1 MPHFADKQN
10 EGFQMISTRIKAQMP
25 ITSKRPRL
33 SFGASVVA
41 LSALVAVLLLH
52 GSCALAQSAGG
63 ATARDNSS
71 EPSELWGMVAASN
84 DGVFVTPSSTAA
96 DGVAVPPYGQKSSSF
111 YRPFTRMGYDSHIG
125 IGGIGFDI
133 ATPLFRRF
141 NLRSG
146 ADFFNYSAN
155 FQEQGANIGAN
166 LRLRTAHA
174 NLDWF
179 PFGGRFRLS
188 PLLVFSNNNRIE
200 ATALIPA
207 GSTITL
213 DGQNFISSNTDP
225 LHGAG
230 SIDFR
235 KVSPGITLGF
245 GNIVPRDHS
254 SHISVPIEAGFY
266 YVGQPRLNLN
276 FSGSACDPTVPAAIG
291 CASVDKDSGF
301 MQDLAAFTARN
312 NHNLSYAS
320 FFPVFS
326 VGLGYSF

>member
-1 MPHFADKQN
+1 M
-10 EGFQMISTRIKAQMP
+10 MISTQCRALMRNASTRPGMP
-25 ITSKRPRL
+25 ARAT
-33 SFGASVVA
+33 VVA
-41 LSALVAVLLLH
+41 LSALAVAVFLP
-52 GSCALAQSAGG
+52 CNNALAQSGAG
-63 ATARDNSS
+63 ATES
-71 EPSELWGMVAASN
+71 LY
-84 DGVFVTPSSTAA
+84 SSTAPYESWSTNDTA
-96 DGVAVPPYGQKSSSF
+96 SVAPSSAAAGVVAVPPYRQKSPCF
-111 YRPFTRMGYDSHIG
+111 CRPFTRMGYDSHIG

-146 ADFFNYSAN
+146 ADFFSYTAH
-155 FQEQGANIGAN
+155 FQEQGANIGAS
-166 LRLRTAHA
+166 LRMRTAHA

-213 DGQNFISSNTDP
+213 NGQNFISSHSDP

-230 SIDFR
+230 AIDFR
-235 KVSPGITLGF
+235 KVSPGLTIGF
-245 GNIVPRDHS
+245 GNMVPRDHS

-266 YVGQPRLNLN
+266 YVGQPRLILG
-276 FSGSACDPTVPAAIG
+276 FSGSACDPTLPASIG
-291 CASVDKDSGF
+291 CEAVDKDSGF

>member
-1 MPHFADKQN
+1 
-10 EGFQMISTRIKAQMP
+10 
-25 ITSKRPRL
+25 
-33 SFGASVVA
+33 
-41 LSALVAVLLLH
+41 
-52 GSCALAQSAGG
+52 
-63 ATARDNSS
+63 
-71 EPSELWGMVAASN
+71 
-84 DGVFVTPSSTAA
+84 
-96 DGVAVPPYGQKSSSF
+96 VAVPPYGQKAPSF

-133 ATPLFRRF
+133 ATPLFRKF

-146 ADFFNYSAN
+146 ADFFSYTAD
-155 FQEQGANIGAN
+155 FQEQGANIGAS
-166 LRLRTAHA
+166 LRMRTAHA

-179 PFGGRFRLS
+179 PFGARFRLN

-213 DGQNFISSNTDP
+213 NGQNFISSHSDP

-235 KVSPGITLGF
+235 KVSPGLTLGF
-245 GNIVPRDHS
+245 GNVVPRDHR

-276 FSGSACDPTVPAAIG
+276 FSGSACDPTMPATIG
-291 CASVDKDSGF
+291 CEAVDKDSGF

-312 NHNLSYAS
+312 NRNLSYAS

>member
-1 MPHFADKQN
+1 MPRNANAAFADKAQN
-10 EGFQMISTRIKAQMP
+10 EGFPMISSQVRAQMP
-25 ITSKRPRL
+25 II
-33 SFGASVVA
+33 SVVA
-41 LSALVAVLLLH
+41 LRALVVALLLH
-52 GSCALAQSAGG
+52 ASYALAQSSAGAPDRLYSSSATLEAWG
-63 ATARDNSS
+63 A
-71 EPSELWGMVAASN
+71 VAASS
-84 DGVFVTPSSTAA
+84 DAAFVAPSSAA
-96 DGVAVPPYGQKSSSF
+96 AGVVAVPPYGKKSPSF
-111 YRPFTRMGYDSHIG
+111 YRPFTRTGYDSHIR
-125 IGGIGFDI
+125 IGGVGFDI
-133 ATPLFRRF
+133 ATLLFRKF

-146 ADFFNYSAN
+146 ADFFSYTAN

-166 LRLRTAHA
+166 LRMRAAHA

-213 DGQNFISSNTDP
+213 NGENFISSQSDP

-235 KVSPGITLGF
+235 KVSPGLTLGF
-245 GNIVPRDHS
+245 GNMVPRDHR

-266 YVGQPRLNLN
+266 YLGQPRLNIN
-276 FSGSACDPTVPAAIG
+276 FSGSACDPTVPATIG
-291 CASVDKDSGF
+291 CKAVDKDSGF

-312 NHNLSYAS
+312 NRNLSYAS

>member
-1 MPHFADKQN
+1 
-10 EGFQMISTRIKAQMP
+10 MI
-25 ITSKRPRL
+25 
-33 SFGASVVA
+33 SVVA
-41 LSALVAVLLLH
+41 LRALVVALLLPGYAPAQSTAGSRDPLYSTSVDHEATGTEVASNDVALVAPD
-52 GSCALAQSAGG
+52 SA
-63 ATARDNSS
+63 
-71 EPSELWGMVAASN
+71 AA
-84 DGVFVTPSSTAA
+84 GV
-96 DGVAVPPYGQKSSSF
+96 VAVPPYGKRSPSS
-111 YRPFTRMGYDSHIG
+111 YRPFTRTGYDSHIG
-125 IGGIGFDI
+125 IGGVGFDI
-133 ATPLFRRF
+133 ATLLFRKF

-146 ADFFNYSAN
+146 ADFFSYTAN

-166 LRLRTAHA
+166 LRMRTAHA

-207 GSTITL
+207 GSAITL
-213 DGQNFISSNTDP
+213 NGQNFLSSQSDP

-235 KVSPGITLGF
+235 KVSPGLTLGF
-245 GNIVPRDHS
+245 GNMVPRDRS
-254 SHISVPIEAGFY
+254 RHISVPIEAGFY
-266 YVGQPRLNLN
+266 YVGQPRLNVS

-291 CASVDKDSGF
+291 CKAVDQDSGF
-301 MQDLAAFTARN
+301 RQDLAAFTARN
-312 NHNLSYAS
+312 NRNLSYAS

>member
-1 MPHFADKQN
+1 
-10 EGFQMISTRIKAQMP
+10 
-25 ITSKRPRL
+25 
-33 SFGASVVA
+33 
-41 LSALVAVLLLH
+41 
-52 GSCALAQSAGG
+52 
-63 ATARDNSS
+63 
-71 EPSELWGMVAASN
+71 
-84 DGVFVTPSSTAA
+84 
-96 DGVAVPPYGQKSSSF
+96 
-111 YRPFTRMGYDSHIG
+111 MGYDSHIG

-133 ATPLFRRF
+133 ATPLFQKF

-146 ADFFNYSAN
+146 ADFFSYTAN
-155 FQEQGANIGAN
+155 FQEQGANIGAS
-166 LRLRTAHA
+166 LRMRTAHA

-213 DGQNFISSNTDP
+213 NGQNFISSYSDP

-230 SIDFR
+230 AIDFR
-235 KVSPGITLGF
+235 KVSPGLTLGL
-245 GNIVPRDHS
+245 GNLVPRDHS

>member
-1 MPHFADKQN
+1 MVSSQV
-10 EGFQMISTRIKAQMP
+10 RAQMP

-33 SFGASVVA
+33 SPGASVIA
-41 LSALVAVLLLH
+41 LSALVPALLLH
-52 GSCALAQSAGG
+52 GSYALAQSGAGVTEPLYSSSATHETWG
-63 ATARDNSS
+63 AVLATS
-71 EPSELWGMVAASN
+71 EAA
-84 DGVFVTPSSTAA
+84 FAAPSSAA
-96 DGVAVPPYGQKSSSF
+96 AGVVAVPPYGQKSPCF
-111 YRPFTRMGYDSHIG
+111 CRPFTRMGYDSHIG

-133 ATPLFRRF
+133 ATPLFRKF

-146 ADFFNYSAN
+146 ADFFSYTAN

-166 LRLRTAHA
+166 LRMRTAHA

-179 PFGGRFRLS
+179 PFGGRFRVS
-188 PLLVFSNNNRIE
+188 PLLVFSNNNRID

-213 DGQNFISSNTDP
+213 NGQNFISSHSDP

-230 SIDFR
+230 AIDFR
-235 KVSPGITLGF
+235 KVSPGLTLGF
-245 GNIVPRDHS
+245 GNIVPREHRN
-254 SHISVPIEAGFY
+254 HISVPIEVGFY

-276 FSGSACDPTVPAAIG
+276 FSGSACDPALPASIG
-291 CASVDKDSGF
+291 CEAVDKDSGF

>member
-1 MPHFADKQN
+1 
-10 EGFQMISTRIKAQMP
+10 MISSQGKAEMP
-25 ITSKRPRL
+25 ITSKRLRL
-33 SFGASVVA
+33 SPGA
-41 LSALVAVLLLH
+41 LSALVAALLLH
-52 GSCALAQSAGG
+52 GNYALAQSGAG
-63 ATARDNSS
+63 ATEPLYSS
-71 EPSELWGMVAASN
+71 SATHEAWRTVVASN
-84 DGVFVTPSSTAA
+84 DDAFAAPGSAAAGV
-96 DGVAVPPYGQKSSSF
+96 VAVPPYGHKSPSF
-111 YRPFTRMGYDSHIG
+111 NRPFTRMGYDSHIG

-133 ATPLFRRF
+133 ATPLFRKF

-146 ADFFNYSAN
+146 ADFFSYTAN

-166 LRLRTAHA
+166 LRMRSAHA

-207 GSTITL
+207 GSTMTL
-213 DGQNFISSNTDP
+213 NGQNFISSDSDP

-235 KVSPGITLGF
+235 KVSPGLTLGF
-245 GNIVPRDHS
+245 GNMVPRDHS
-254 SHISVPIEAGFY
+254 SHISVPIETGFY
-266 YVGQPRLNLN
+266 YVGQPKLNLN
-276 FSGSACDPTVPAAIG
+276 FSGSACDPTVPATIG
-291 CASVDKDSGF
+291 CKAVDKDSGF
-301 MQDLAAFTARN
+301 MQDLAAFTERN
-312 NHNLSYAS
+312 NRNLSYAS

>member
-1 MPHFADKQN
+1 LLLPGYASAQSSAGSRDPLY
-10 EGFQMISTRIKAQMP
+10 STSVDHEARG
-25 ITSKRPRL
+25 TEV
-33 SFGASVVA
+33 ASNDV
-41 LSALVAVLLLH
+41 ALVAPD
-52 GSCALAQSAGG
+52 SA
-63 ATARDNSS
+63 
-71 EPSELWGMVAASN
+71 AA
-84 DGVFVTPSSTAA
+84 GV
-96 DGVAVPPYGQKSSSF
+96 VAVPPYGKRSPSS
-111 YRPFTRMGYDSHIG
+111 YRPFTRTGYDSHIG
-125 IGGIGFDI
+125 IGGVGFDI
-133 ATPLFRRF
+133 ATLLFRKF

-146 ADFFNYSAN
+146 ADFFSYTAN

-166 LRLRTAHA
+166 LRMRTAHA

-207 GSTITL
+207 GSAITL
-213 DGQNFISSNTDP
+213 NGQNFLSSQSDP

-235 KVSPGITLGF
+235 KVSPGLTLGF
-245 GNIVPRDHS
+245 GNMVPRDRR

-266 YVGQPRLNLN
+266 YVGQPRLNVS

-291 CASVDKDSGF
+291 CKPVDQDPGF
-301 MQDLAAFTARN
+301 RQDLAAFTARN
-312 NHNLSYAS
+312 NRNLSYAS

-326 VGLGYSF
+326 IGIGYCF

>member
-1 MPHFADKQN
+1 
-10 EGFQMISTRIKAQMP
+10 MISSQVRAQMP

-33 SFGASVVA
+33 SPGASVVA
-41 LSALVAVLLLH
+41 LSALVAALLLH
-52 GSCALAQSAGG
+52 GIYALAQSGAGATEPLYSSSAAHEAWGTEVASGG
-63 ATARDNSS
+63 AAF
-71 EPSELWGMVAASN
+71 VA
-84 DGVFVTPSSTAA
+84 PSSAA
-96 DGVAVPPYGQKSSSF
+96 AGVVAVPPYGKRSPSF
-111 YRPFTRMGYDSHIG
+111 YRPFTRTGYDSHVG

-133 ATPLFRRF
+133 ATLLFRKF

-146 ADFFNYSAN
+146 ADFFSYTAN

-166 LRLRTAHA
+166 LRMRTAHA

-179 PFGGRFRLS
+179 PFGGRFRVS
-188 PLLVFSNNNRIE
+188 PLLVFSNNNRID

-213 DGQNFISSNTDP
+213 NGQNFISSHSDP

-230 SIDFR
+230 AIDFR
-235 KVSPGITLGF
+235 KVSPGLTLGF
-245 GNIVPRDHS
+245 GNIVPRERGN
-254 SHISVPIEAGFY
+254 HISVPIEAGFY

-276 FSGSACDPTVPAAIG
+276 FSGSACDPTLPASIG
-291 CASVDKDSGF
+291 CEAVDKDSGF

>member
-1 MPHFADKQN
+1 M
-10 EGFQMISTRIKAQMP
+10 MISTHCRALMRNAS
-25 ITSKRPRL
+25 TRP
-33 SFGASVVA
+33 GMATIATVVA
-41 LSALVAVLLLH
+41 LSALAVALFLY
-52 GSCALAQSAGG
+52 GNNALAQSGAG
-63 ATARDNSS
+63 ATES
-71 EPSELWGMVAASN
+71 LY
-84 DGVFVTPSSTAA
+84 SSTGPNESWSTNDTASVASSSAA
-96 DGVAVPPYGQKSSSF
+96 AGVVAVPPYSQKSPCF
-111 YRPFTRMGYDSHIG
+111 CRPFTRMGYDSHIG

-146 ADFFNYSAN
+146 ADFFSYTAH
-155 FQEQGANIGAN
+155 FQEQGANIGAS
-166 LRLRTAHA
+166 LRMRTAHA

-213 DGQNFISSNTDP
+213 NGQNFISSNSDP

-230 SIDFR
+230 AIDFR
-235 KVSPGITLGF
+235 KVSPGLTIGF
-245 GNIVPRDHS
+245 GNMVPRDHS

-276 FSGSACDPTVPAAIG
+276 FNGSACDPTVPASIG
-291 CASVDKDSGF
+291 CEAVDKDSGF

>member
-1 MPHFADKQN
+1 
-10 EGFQMISTRIKAQMP
+10 MISSQVRAQIP
-25 ITSKRPRL
+25 ITSKRLRL
-33 SFGASVVA
+33 SPGASVVA
-41 LSALVAVLLLH
+41 LSALVAALLLH
-52 GSCALAQSAGG
+52 GSYALAQSGAG
-63 ATARDNSS
+63 ATESLYSS
-71 EPSELWGMVAASN
+71 SATHEAWGTAVASN
-84 DGVFVTPSSTAA
+84 DEAFVAPSSAA
-96 DGVAVPPYGQKSSSF
+96 AGVVAVPPYGQKSPCF
-111 YRPFTRMGYDSHIG
+111 CRPFTRMGYDSHVG

-133 ATPLFRRF
+133 ATPLFRKF

-146 ADFFNYSAN
+146 ADFFSYTAH
-155 FQEQGANIGAN
+155 FQEQGANIGAS
-166 LRLRTAHA
+166 LRMRTAHA

-213 DGQNFISSNTDP
+213 NGQNFISSYSDP

-230 SIDFR
+230 VIDFR
-235 KVSPGITLGF
+235 KASPGLTLGF
-245 GNIVPRDHS
+245 GNIVPREHHN
-254 SHISVPIEAGFY
+254 HISVPIEAGFY

-276 FSGSACDPTVPAAIG
+276 FSGSACDPTVPASIG
-291 CASVDKDSGF
+291 CETVDKDSGF

-312 NHNLSYAS
+312 NRNLSYAS

>member
-1 MPHFADKQN
+1 
-10 EGFQMISTRIKAQMP
+10 
-25 ITSKRPRL
+25 
-33 SFGASVVA
+33 
-41 LSALVAVLLLH
+41 
-52 GSCALAQSAGG
+52 
-63 ATARDNSS
+63 
-71 EPSELWGMVAASN
+71 
-84 DGVFVTPSSTAA
+84 
-96 DGVAVPPYGQKSSSF
+96 
-111 YRPFTRMGYDSHIG
+111 MGYDSHIG

-133 ATPLFRRF
+133 ATPLFRKF

-146 ADFFNYSAN
+146 ADFFSYAAN

-166 LRLRTAHA
+166 LRMRTAHA

-213 DGQNFISSNTDP
+213 NGQNFISSHSDP

-235 KVSPGITLGF
+235 KVSPGLTLGF
-245 GNIVPRDHS
+245 GNVVPRDHR

-276 FSGSACDPTVPAAIG
+276 FSGSACDATVPATIG
-291 CASVDKDSGF
+291 CEAVDKDSGF
-301 MQDLAAFTARN
+301 MQDLVAFTARN
-312 NHNLSYAS
+312 NRNLSYAS

>member
-1 MPHFADKQN
+1 
-10 EGFQMISTRIKAQMP
+10 MISTHVRAQMP
-25 ITSKRPRL
+25 RNSRPGL
-33 SFGASVVA
+33 STRSSVA
-41 LSALVAVLLLH
+41 LSALAAAVFLH
-52 GSCALAQSAGG
+52 GSSALAQSGAG
-63 ATARDNSS
+63 ATERPYGSAATH
-71 EPSELWGMVAASN
+71 EAWGSVVASN
-84 DGVFVTPSSTAA
+84 DDAFVTPSSAA
-96 DGVAVPPYGQKSSSF
+96 AGVVAVPPYGHKSPGL
-111 YRPFTRMGYDSHIG
+111 YHPFSRMGYDSHIG
-125 IGGIGFDI
+125 LGGIGFDI
-133 ATPLFRRF
+133 ATPLSRKF

-146 ADFFNYSAN
+146 ADFFSYTAN

-166 LRLRTAHA
+166 LRMRTAHA

-213 DGQNFISSNTDP
+213 NGQNFISSYSDP
-225 LHGAG
+225 LHGTGA
-230 SIDFR
+230 IDFR

-245 GNIVPRDHS
+245 GNMVPRDHTR
-254 SHISVPIEAGFY
+254 HISVPIEAGFY
-266 YVGQPRLNLN
+266 YVGQPRLNLD
-276 FSGSACDPTVPAAIG
+276 FSGSACDPTVPASIG
-291 CASVDKDSGF
+291 CEAVAKDSGF

>member
-1 MPHFADKQN
+1 
-10 EGFQMISTRIKAQMP
+10 MISTYVRAQMP
-25 ITSKRPRL
+25 NNSRL
-33 SFGASVVA
+33 VLSTRASVVA
-41 LSALVAVLLLH
+41 LSALAAALFLH
-52 GSCALAQSAGG
+52 GSSALAQRGAG
-63 ATARDNSS
+63 ATELLYGSS
-71 EPSELWGMVAASN
+71 ATREAWGSVVVSSN
-84 DGVFVTPSSTAA
+84 DNTLVAPSSAA
-96 DGVAVPPYGQKSSSF
+96 AGVVAVPPYGQKSPRS
-111 YRPFTRMGYDSHIG
+111 YRPFTRTGYDSHIG
-125 IGGIGFDI
+125 LGGIGFDI
-133 ATPLFRRF
+133 ATPLSRKF

-146 ADFFNYSAN
+146 ADFFSYTAT

-166 LRLRTAHA
+166 LRMRTAHA

-213 DGQNFISSNTDP
+213 NGQNFVSSNSDP

-235 KVSPGITLGF
+235 KISPGLTLGV
-245 GNIVPRDHS
+245 GNIVPRDRS

-276 FSGSACDPTVPAAIG
+276 FAGSACDPTVPATIG
-291 CASVDKDSGF
+291 CESVDKDPGF
-301 MQDLAAFTARN
+301 IQDLAAFTARN
-312 NHNLSYAS
+312 NRNLSYAS
-320 FFPVFS
+320 FLPVFS
-326 VGLGYSF
+326 LGLGYSF

>member
-1 MPHFADKQN
+1 MPRNASAAFADKAQN
-10 EGFQMISTRIKAQMP
+10 EGFPMISSQVRAQMP
-25 ITSKRPRL
+25 II
-33 SFGASVVA
+33 SVVA
-41 LSALVAVLLLH
+41 LGALVAALLLH
-52 GSCALAQSAGG
+52 ASYALAQSSAGAPDRLYSSS
-63 ATARDNSS
+63 ATHEAWGREVASS
-71 EPSELWGMVAASN
+71 DAAFVA
-84 DGVFVTPSSTAA
+84 PSSAA
-96 DGVAVPPYGQKSSSF
+96 AGVVAVPPYGQKSPSF
-111 YRPFTRMGYDSHIG
+111 YRPFTRTGYDSHIG
-125 IGGIGFDI
+125 IGGVGFDI
-133 ATPLFRRF
+133 ATLLFRKF

-146 ADFFNYSAN
+146 ADFFSYTAN

-166 LRLRTAHA
+166 LRMRAAHA

-188 PLLVFSNNNRIE
+188 PLLVFSNNNRVE

-213 DGQNFISSNTDP
+213 NGENFISSQSDP

-235 KVSPGITLGF
+235 KVAPGLTLGF
-245 GNIVPRDHS
+245 GNMVPRDHR

-266 YVGQPRLNLN
+266 YVGQPRLNIN
-276 FSGSACDPTVPAAIG
+276 FSGSACDPTMPATIG
-291 CASVDKDSGF
+291 CKAVDKDSGF

-312 NHNLSYAS
+312 NRNLSYAS